1 MVAARRGVAARD
13 RGRRGGIHHM
23 ERRRGTG
30 WRHAHVLVRPRMT
43 AKLWLAVVAL
53 VLLAAGGAG
62 LAVHERAIG
71 RQLQRNAD
79 LAEAAHVAA
88 HAVAK
93 AETVYVAKVDT
104 FAIWRTRVD
113 SVRYMVLKHLTDTV
127 RVKAYVAAT
136 DSTIRAC
143 SDVILSCDTV
153 RARYRALV
161 AKDSTLAALPKP
173 KPGLLSRVGVYA
185 GYGIV
190 FQPSG
195 AVVHG
200 VQLGVGVGVW
210 P

>member
-1 MVAARRGVAARD
+1 
-13 RGRRGGIHHM
+13 
-23 ERRRGTG
+23 
-30 WRHAHVLVRPRMT
+30 MT
-43 AKLWLAVVAL
+43 AKLWLAMVAL
-53 VLLAAGGAG
+53 VLVAGGGAG

-93 AETVYVAKVDT
+93 AETVYVAKTDT
-104 FAIWRTRVD
+104 FTIWRTKLAT
-113 SVRYMVLKHLTDTV
+113 VRDTVLKHLTDTV
-127 RVKAYVAAT
+127 LVRQYVAT
-136 DSTIRAC
+136 SDSTIRAC

-161 AKDSTLAALPKP
+161 AKDSTLAAIPKP

>member
-1 MVAARRGVAARD
+1 
-13 RGRRGGIHHM
+13 
-23 ERRRGTG
+23 
-30 WRHAHVLVRPRMT
+30 MT
-43 AKLWLAVVAL
+43 AKLWLAMVAL
-53 VLLAAGGAG
+53 VLVAGGGAG

-127 RVKAYVAAT
+127 RVKEYVAT
-136 DSTIRAC
+136 SDSTIRAC

-161 AKDSTLAALPKP
+161 AKDSTLAASPKP
-173 KPGLLSRVGVYA
+173 NASFLSHIRKFVGPTITLSADDKKLHA
-185 GYGIV
+185 GISGGI
-190 FQPSG
+190 G
-195 AVVHG
+195 
-200 VQLGVGVGVW
+200 W
-210 P
+210 TW

>member
-1 MVAARRGVAARD
+1 
-13 RGRRGGIHHM
+13 
-23 ERRRGTG
+23 
-30 WRHAHVLVRPRMT
+30 MT
-43 AKLWLAVVAL
+43 AKVWLVVAMLAGLL
-53 VLLAAGGAG
+53 VGGVG
-62 LAVHERAIG
+62 LAVHERNVG
-71 RQLQRNAD
+71 RDQQRAAD

-93 AETVYVAKVDT
+93 AETVYVAKTDT
-104 FAIWRTRVD
+104 FTIWRTKLAT
-113 SVRYMVLKHLTDTV
+113 VRDTVLKHLTDTV
-127 RVKAYVAAT
+127 LVQQYVAT
-136 DSTIRAC
+136 SDSTIRAC

-161 AKDSTLAALPKP
+161 AKDSTLAAIPKP

-200 VQLGVGVGVW
+200 VQLGVGVKLW
-210 P
+210 